1 MDAVAFA
8 PSRLSRISF
17 RAAENLLVVV
27 EKAALGEFGGR
38 AFYGFERLTHIPI
51 QKRLMDL
58 SLLTEAEVAW
68 VDTYHR
74 EVWERVGPLMHTDRG
89 KKWLREATAP
99 LRGSTGGSAA
109 AGDTATG
116 RKIFF

>member
-1 MDAVAFA
+1 M
-8 PSRLSRISF
+8 
-17 RAAENLLVVV
+17 VV

-99 LRGSTGGSAA
+99 LRGSTAGSAV